1 MNYATSGMFS
11 GAASGAA
18 AGSVAGPWGAAIGGV
33 VGGVLGLFG
42 GSATDK
48 ARISQN
54 VELNKAVMEYNK
66 KVMLSTA
73 DSISQINLQ
82 RSLES
87 QRTATALFNI
97 DAAKNSQTANVNM
110 RAAVTDTVGASVRDA
125 AQSVSTSAGRAEST
139 TIRNQENMVEGY
151 NLLTKKVTNE
161 ASWSLKGGV
170 ALGSDAGAWGQ
181 VGDAVGT
188 GIGLAAGYAA
198 KNYSVDVKPKEAP
211 AAQGGADYD
220 WWGTAGSK
228 RDYDFSFTSNRKAA
242 NLGW

>member
-18 AGSVAGPWGAAIGGV
+18 AGNIAGPWGAAIGGII
-33 VGGVLGLFG
+33 GGTLGLFG
-42 GSATDK
+42 GSAADK
-48 ARISQN
+48 ARIAEN
-54 VELNKAVMEYNK
+54 VSLNKAVMEYNK

-82 RSLES
+82 RSMES
-87 QRTATALFNI
+87 QRTASALFNI
-97 DAAKNSQTANVNM
+97 NAAKNSEVANVNM
-110 RAAVTDTVGASVRDA
+110 RAAATDTVGASVRDA
-125 AQSVSTSAGRAEST
+125 AQSVSTAAGRAEST

-161 ASWSLKGGV
+161 ASWALKGGV
-170 ALGSDAGAWGQ
+170 AMGSDAGAWGQ
-181 VGDAVGT
+181 VGSALGT

-198 KNYSVDVKPKEAP
+198 QNYAVDVKPKDAP
-211 AAQGGADYD
+211 TAQGGADYD
-220 WWGTAGSK
+220 WWGAAGSK
-228 RDYDFSFTSNRKAA
+228 RDYDFSFTSNRKSA

>member
-1 MNYATSGMFS
+1 MNNATGGMFS

-42 GSATDK
+42 GSAQDK
-48 ARISQN
+48 ALVEQNIS
-54 VELNKAVMEYNK
+54 VNKAVMEYNK

-82 RSLES
+82 RSMES
-87 QRTATALFNI
+87 QRTASALFNI
-97 DAAKNSQTANVNM
+97 NAAKNSEVANVNM

-125 AQSVSTSAGRAEST
+125 AQSVSAGAGRAEST

-151 NLLTKKVTNE
+151 NLLTQKVTNE

-170 ALGSDAGAWGQ
+170 EMGSDAGAWGQ
-181 VGDAVGT
+181 VGSAVGQ

-198 KNYSVDVKPKEAP
+198 QNYSVDVKPQTAP
-211 AAQGGADYD
+211 AAQGGAEYD
-220 WWGTAGSK
+220 WWGAAGSK
-228 RDYDFSFTSNRKAA
+228 SDYDYSFTSNRKTA